1 MDYVFGLLIFV
12 LDVWAIVNVFGSNA
26 SGGAKVGWTLGII
39 IFPLVGFV
47 VWLLAG
53 PKSARVTA

>member
-26 SGGAKVGWTLGII
+26 SSGAKIGWTLGII